1 VGKESELKNMDREEK
16 KLPSAKD
23 KKYDANVMVSY
34 SFCDVKLFVDSFH
47 IYFYECK
54 SV

>member
-1 VGKESELKNMDREEK
+1 MGKESELKNMDREEK
-16 KLPSAKD
+16 NLPSAKD

-34 SFCDVKLFVDSFH
+34 LFPDVKLFVDSFH